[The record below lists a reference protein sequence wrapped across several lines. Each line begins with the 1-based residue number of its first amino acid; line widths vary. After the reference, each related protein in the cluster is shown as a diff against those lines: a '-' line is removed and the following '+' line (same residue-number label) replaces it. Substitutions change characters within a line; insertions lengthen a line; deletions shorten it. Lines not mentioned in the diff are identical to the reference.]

1 MRIHGVVAK
10 NGALPWFN
18 GYPDPREVTLLLLS
32 GGTLKEVV
40 ETAYAAG
47 KLSTVMNRR
56 IEGFDDDAMALASF
70 LDRGTRLSHEATFA
84 PGDRS
89 LVGLGHRLVCRIIRH
104 LRFVRDAAPSRFE
117 GAPAVP
123 QGCQELLGEPLGPFH

>member
-47 KLSTVMNRR
+47 KRSTVMNRR
-56 IEGFDDDAMALASF
+56 IEGFDDDAMALTS
-70 LDRGTRLSHEATFA
+70 
-84 PGDRS
+84 
-89 LVGLGHRLVCRIIRH
+89 CIIRH